1 MNICLIGSTGYWGRA
16 AAGYSRWWTWTGS
29 RVISKGFTDE
39 TMTGVLDACKQHRQT
54 PKVFD
59 DYREMLDS
67 IKPALYALRAV
78 DKWLEIKACQSELIA
93 KSL

>member
-1 MNICLIGSTGYWGRA
+1 
-16 AAGYSRWWTWTGS
+16 
-29 RVISKGFTDE
+29 
-39 TMTGVLDACKQHRQT
+39 MTGVLDACKQHRQT

-93 KSL
+93 KSLIPTAKVFSLNRLISRLTKLLKGKRITAA